1 SMSVYQTL
9 YDTIMSNIESF
20 INGIGNGTSYD
31 IRTYNGKHFDL
42 KWDSPLN
49 HLSGAA
55 LEEYLKYVED
65 MHAYLKGKKERCE
78 VYKYD
83 PVNMCNGNYINEHT
97 DITLGGRYELKFER
111 FYNSIANELKDLGWG
126 WTHNFE
132 VRIYDIQGAD
142 KIRIA
147 YADGSEGTFKKEK
160 NFYVEE
166 HGEPGIL
173 EKLEDGMGYIIR
185 QDDGSYE
192 KFDGAGLLVT
202 LGDIDGDHTVISYE
216 LLEDRGRR
224 LKSVETK
231 NGNSL
236 TFTYYEDGVNAGL
249 ISKVTDHTG
258 RFVCYTY
265 DEKMQLTEITELD
278 GAVRKFTY
286 TEDGKIKD
294 VINPKGIVAITN
306 EYDKQHRTVK
316 QSFPDNSVMTYE
328 YDDINKTTT
337 ATEQNGNK
345 VVYTHDDL
353 ERHTATEYY
362 DGTEYYTYNTRNQKT
377 SFTDKRGNTTRF
389 AYDNKGHLT
398 KIVDAL
404 GNKTF
409 ITYRADGK
417 PMAVKG
423 PKGEEYK
430 YGYNLEGKLFELRNP
445 LDETNRFY
453 YKDGNLYKT
462 RNANGGVTL
471 FDYDEKGNVNTI
483 TDPDGVVTEYAYDE
497 LNRVV
502 ETTTAD
508 GAVTTYEYDKADR
521 IVKTTD
527 ALGNTREYT
536 YDEMGKVTSVKEA
549 DGTVKSFEMNI
560 MGRVS
565 KVVDEA
571 GFVTE
576 ITYNVMGKQ
585 EEVILPNGGTIKYEY
600 DPLMRLTKVTDP
612 EGRTSGYE
620 YDKNGNVTAEYLGD
634 IRVRSLEYDELN
646 RVTKETDALGHEKTY
661 AYDEN
666 GNVIEA
672 TDTLGNKFTRDYDL
686 LGRVISETDALGNK
700 TSYTYTKLGNIE
712 TITDPAGRVRKY
724 EYTDGGKLKAIYFCG
739 RLEQSLDYDTVGR
752 IVKRSFADGYEIS
765 YSYDVLS
772 RIAKVEGSDGRTVS
786 YEYDAMGRATKVADG
801 RSTTLYTYTA
811 TGRLKSVLDALGNE
825 TAYTY
830 DALDNLKS
838 VHRAE
843 GRVEDDKMPVVG
855 EDGHVTLYSYDLS
868 GQLTKITDALGQE
881 ETYEYDQYGRL
892 VSKNDRDGYK
902 TTYVYDIT
910 SQVSSIN
917 YADGRCVELSYDAL
931 GKLIQFKDW
940 LGVTSV
946 ERDAMGRV
954 LSVIDYNGK
963 KVSYTYGKVSERTS
977 ITYPDGKKVD
987 YIYDDKLQL
996 SELRSGVDT
1005 TNYVYDEF
1013 GRLTLKLLANG
1024 ASTQCSYLP
1033 GGYLNSLEMFD
1044 SNGVLDKYTYKYDVQ
1059 GNRAEIER
1067 FRRDLNDISGKYK
1080 YEYDLENRL
1089 TQVSF
1094 NGDPLRSYSYDAFGN
1109 RSSLVE
1115 DGISTQYNYDV
1126 LDRLI
1131 ESVNDV
1137 ETKAYGYD
1145 KRGNQTS
1152 VSVNGIIEKTFTF
1165 DASNMLSK
1173 ATDAVRGEATYSY
1186 NGFGKR
1192 VAVANPEEKIEYLL
1206 DLTKDYHNMLERTV
1220 NGETEVYTYD
1230 SNVVSM
1236 SKAGNDYF
1244 YMLDELG
1251 TGMYLTGTDGVATST
1266 YAYDEFGRNIN
1277 PFTGQKEKP
1286 AYTKKGNIIQPLA
1299 FTGYQHDEI
1308 TGSYFAQARYYD
1320 SNAGRFVSED
1330 KVRGF
1335 VGSPNTI
1342 NHYLYCWNSPVDK
1355 EDLDGNFA
1363 TIVIGAAIGGV
1374 IGGGATVV
1382 SSLVKGEDISWKEV
1396 GKNALIGV
1404 GAGAAIGTGVGAA
1417 AMLAE
1422 CAGASA
1428 TVATGIAVG
1437 GGAVGTASATIE
1449 ATNEIKN
1456 GQTINMNNIVSEAGK
1471 GTLNGMI
1478 AGASLALNPVGAG
1491 SGFIIQGISDAV
1503 SGEQSSIEAY
1513 TGAMFA
1519 GAIVPEVNI
1528 KGMSDIA
1535 ILKNM
1540 FSAGFLGG
1548 SVSVLMGD
1556 ALEVI
1561 NDRQEHSVLS
1571 TALHSIFSGVTSGIL
1586 SPVIGYCLPF
1596 DVKFLTG
1603 KNYGEEVY
1611 KILEEYANFAL
1622 EQLYQEYICGEN

>member
-1 SMSVYQTL
+1 
-9 YDTIMSNIESF
+9 
-20 INGIGNGTSYD
+20 
-31 IRTYNGKHFDL
+31 
-42 KWDSPLN
+42 PLN

-97 DITLGGRYELKFER
+97 DITLGGRCVLEFKR

-192 KFDGAGLLVT
+192 KFDGSGLLVA
-202 LGDIDGDHTVISYE
+202 LGDIDGDHTVVYYE

-231 NGNSL
+231 NGNAL
-236 TFTYYEDGVNAGL
+236 LFTYYDEGDNAGL

-258 RFVCYTY
+258 RSVCYTY

-328 YDDINKTTT
+328 YDDINKTTI

-353 ERHTATEYY
+353 ERHTGTEYY

-409 ITYRADGK
+409 VTYRADGK

-430 YGYNLEGKLFELRNP
+430 YSYNLEGKLFELRNP

-521 IVKTTD
+521 IIKTTD

-549 DGTVKSFEMNI
+549 DGTVKNFEMNV

-585 EEVILPNGGTIKYEY
+585 EAVLLPNGGTIKYEY

-712 TITDPAGRVRKY
+712 SVTDPAGRVRKY

-765 YSYDVLS
+765 YSYDVFS
-772 RIAKVEGSDGRTVS
+772 RVSMVEGSDGRTVS

-811 TGRLKSVLDALGNE
+811 TGRFKSVLDALGNE

-892 VSKNDRDGYK
+892 MTKTDRDNFATSYSYNNLGAITKVGYG
-902 TTYVYDIT
+902 
-910 SQVSSIN
+910 
-917 YADGRCVELSYDAL
+917 DGRSVEFAYNELNQL
-931 GKLIQFKDW
+931 NEINDW
-940 LGVTSV
+940 LGKTTLENDILGRLTKVT
-946 ERDAMGRV
+946 
-954 LSVIDYNGK
+954 DYKN
-963 KVSYTYGKVSERTS
+963 RTVGYEYNA
-977 ITYPDGKKVD
+977 IGEKTKLVYPDGRVAA
-987 YIYDDKLQL
+987 YTYDAEGKL
-996 SELRSGVDT
+996 SGISGNGEET
-1005 TNYVYDEF
+1005 TYSYDEL
-1013 GRLTLKLLANG
+1013 GRLSLKLLPNG
-1024 ASTQCSYLP
+1024 VSTEYSYLP
-1033 GGYLNSLEMFD
+1033 GGNLESMTSYD
-1044 SNGVLDKYTYKYDVQ
+1044 NKGELDKYFYTYDNA
-1059 GNRAEIER
+1059 GLISGINRS
-1067 FRRDLNDISGKYK
+1067 RRDLEKVSGQYK
-1080 YEYDLENRL
+1080 YSYDAIGRL
-1089 TQVSF
+1089 TQTTHDGMVKSA
-1094 NGDPLRSYSYDAFGN
+1094 YEYDAFGN
-1109 RSSLVE
+1109 RTLLAESETRTSY
-1115 DGISTQYNYDV
+1115 TYDV
-1126 LDRLI
+1126 LDRLVQAK
-1131 ESVNDV
+1131 ELNNSQAVVKTYD
-1137 ETKAYGYD
+1137 YD
-1145 KRGNQTS
+1145 KRGNQTKEY
-1152 VSVNGIIEKTFTF
+1152 VDGLLQKTFTF
-1165 DASNMLSK
+1165 DATNMLSK
-1173 ATDAVRGEATYSY
+1173 VVDSNKGEVENKY
-1186 NGFGKR
+1186 NGLGFR
-1192 VAVANPEEKIEYLL
+1192 VASTRPEEKIEYLC
-1206 DLTKDYHNMLERTV
+1206 DLSRDYYNLLERTV
-1220 NGETEVYTYD
+1220 NGETESFVYD
-1230 SNVVSM
+1230 NNVVSM
-1236 SKAGNDYF
+1236 SKSGNNY
-1244 YMLDELG
+1244 YYLQDELG
-1251 TGMYLTGTDGVATST
+1251 SPMYMTGTDGIAVSS
-1266 YAYDEFGRNIN
+1266 YAFDDFGRNVD
-1277 PFTGQKEKP
+1277 PFTGKIKDHKHG
-1286 AYTKKGNIIQPLA
+1286 YTTDGNIIQPFA
-1299 FTGYQHDEI
+1299 FTGYQEDEVS
-1308 TGSYFAQARYYD
+1308 GLKFAQARFY
-1320 SNAGRFVSED
+1320 SAENGRFVGED
-1330 KVRGF
+1330 QIGGYTEK
-1335 VGSPNTI
+1335 PDTI
-1342 NHYLYCWNSPVDK
+1342 NHFVYCWNNPKNLIDK
-1355 EDLDGNFA
+1355 NGKFPQIL
-1363 TIVIGAAIGGV
+1363 IGAAVGGLIGAGV
-1374 IGGGATVV
+1374 DAISQGVAIAKGEQDSFNWGELAGATVEGAV
-1382 SSLVKGEDISWKEV
+1382 V
-1396 GKNALIGV
+1396 GAVASTGV
-1404 GAGAAIGTGVGAA
+1404 GAGLAGAMLAGGVGAA
-1417 AMLAE
+1417 AGNATTQLINTGSVDGGQLAL
-1422 CAGASA
+1422 ATGVGVLGGAAGYGIGKAISKVSSKVMPKIANKIDDFVTKRRVARGGASVN
-1428 TVATGIAVG
+1428 TVSPKQCRLEMDLQFFAEKSGG
-1437 GGAVGTASATIE
+1437 CPYDGGAESKFREVFDLADNYKLSDETFNNHILDRHGPNSVYGNKSHFNANFDIREGINSTLTGDNFTLGPNTAGRDGYIFEQTFTNSIGTSS
-1449 ATNEIKN
+1449 N
-1456 GQTINMNNIVSEAGK
+1456 GKSLN
-1471 GTLNGMI
+1471 TLKVVMD
-1478 AGASLALNPVGAG
+1478 G
-1491 SGFIIQGISDAV
+1491 SG
-1503 SGEQSSIEAY
+1503 
-1513 TGAMFA
+1513 
-1519 GAIVPEVNI
+1519 N
-1528 KGMSDIA
+1528 
-1535 ILKNM
+1535 
-1540 FSAGFLGG
+1540 
-1548 SVSVLMGD
+1548 
-1556 ALEVI
+1556 VI
-1561 NDRQEHSVLS
+1561 
-1571 TALHSIFSGVTSGIL
+1571 TAF
-1586 SPVIGYCLPF
+1586 P
-1596 DVKFLTG
+1596 K
-1603 KNYGEEVY
+1603 K
-1611 KILEEYANFAL
+1611 
-1622 EQLYQEYICGEN
+1622 